1 MPEVSVII
9 PVFKVERFAERCAR
23 ALMEQTLQ
31 GAEFIFVDDASPD
44 GSMDIIRRVVAEY
57 PRRTVRFLVHPENK
71 GLPAARNTGLKAAS
85 GNYIWHCD
93 SDDYPEPEFL
103 EKMYAA
109 ASRSKADMVYCDFYL
124 DFGSSRKYMSTP
136 DYAGPE
142 QMIKEGFLAGQM
154 KFNVWNKLISRS
166 LYEKTGYLYPEGHSM
181 GEDMTII
188 GIATAATSCYRVPE
202 ALYHYEKTNG
212 NAFSNT
218 FSQRHLDDILFNT
231 HRAISFLDAWD
242 VSDKALFT
250 ALFKLNVKL
259 PFLFSGR
266 YDQYRLWR
274 EWFPEANVYI
284 RGNRYLPFRTRL
296 VQQFAAWGLWPLVW
310 LYAKGVGAYYKL
322 KQD

>member
-23 ALMEQTLQ
+23 TLMEQTLQ
-31 GAEFIFVDDASPD
+31 DAEFIFVDDASPD
-44 GSMDIIRRVVAEY
+44 GSMDVIRRVVAEY
-57 PRRTVRFLVHPENK
+57 PHRNVRFLVHPENK
-71 GLPAARNTGLKAAS
+71 GLPAARNTGLKAAT
-85 GNYIWHCD
+85 GDYIWHCD

-109 ASRSKADMVYCDFYL
+109 ARDSNADIVYCDFYL
-124 DFGSSRKYMSTP
+124 DFDASRKYMPTP
-136 DYAGPE
+136 DYSGPE

-166 LYEKTGYLYPEGHSM
+166 LYEETGYLFPEGHSM

-188 GIATAATSCYRVPE
+188 GIATAAGSCRRVPE

-231 HRAISFLDAWD
+231 RRAISFLDTWD
-242 VSDKALFT
+242 VCDKALFV

-266 YDQYRLWR
+266 YDQYKLWR
-274 EWFPEANVYI
+274 EWFPEANAYI

-296 VQQFAAWGLWPLVW
+296 VQLFAAAGLWPLVW
-310 LYAKGVGAYYKL
+310 LYAKSIETYYKL
-322 KQD
+322 KKD